1 MFVENLAI
9 LIMKNHFPFQ
19 FVKNVWLQHLV
30 LQLRPCVQFLF
41 RKFFSNLVLPEL
53 VETLRKHMFCLC

>member
-1 MFVENLAI
+1 
-9 LIMKNHFPFQ
+9 
-19 FVKNVWLQHLV
+19 V